1 MSCNNLFKTCQG
13 FPFALVVSRVCMV
26 SIPPPSPTSFC
37 TYCCL
42 LVPLCILFLYTMDLC
57 MCFCKCVFL
66 SAWILLPFHIPHLST
81 LVIWLIPADFSSVIH
96 FTKEPFLTCLIS
108 LFSEIHRDHVSL
120 LQCSF
125 HSCSLLCIVVVW
137 VMDDAPFLNSKLP
150 EGHEFCFFISPLY
163 LQCLPG
169 KSCRVSFQGFSPFTI
184 SPDDHHLWYCVLSM
198 ILCLSEPNRCMHVW
212 VGAPGPGWRW

>member
-1 MSCNNLFKTCQG
+1 MSCNNLLKTCQG

-26 SIPPPSPTSFC
+26 SISPPSPTSIC

-66 SAWILLPFHIPHLST
+66 LAWILLPFHIPHLLT
-81 LVIWLIPADFSSVIH
+81 LVIWLTPADFSSVIH

-125 HSCSLLCIVVVW
+125 HSCSFLCIVVVW

-150 EGHEFCFFISPLY
+150 AGHEFCFFNIPSVFIVPARKV
-163 LQCLPG
+163 LQGEFSGFLP
-169 KSCRVSFQGFSPFTI
+169 FY
-184 SPDDHHLWYCVLSM
+184 H
-198 ILCLSEPNRCMHVW
+198 
-212 VGAPGPGWRW
+212 